1 MRYKVMQKMQVE
13 INDMVIAAIQC
24 SGSHLHT
31 YANEIE
37 RSEEFSRMDSVG
49 DLIREAHSRILTEIA
64 IIKEF
69 AIRCEKQ
76 KK

>member
-1 MRYKVMQKMQVE
+1 MQVE
-13 INDMVIAAIQC
+13 INDMVIAAIRC
-24 SGSHLHT
+24 SVSHMHN
-31 YANEIE
+31 YANEVE
-37 RSEEFSRMDSVG
+37 WSEEFARTDSVG
-49 DLIREAHSRILTEIA
+49 DLLREAHSRMLTEIA